1 MSMIRLGYFK
11 LCLVTAAVFLA
22 VLPVGRVYAE
32 GISADFRAGSV
43 VIGQDTDSCTAGKAG
58 AMRYNSVSGMHQFCN
73 GLGWAGF
80 TANPPSVLLGIIP
93 SANLLMDVTGPGSPA
108 YGATETFKVK
118 NFGTTTSSNLTVD
131 LTESS
136 DNFDIMSDACTGV
149 ALAEGQDCD
158 ITIRPK
164 ASASMI
170 YTATLTIPQNNV
182 PMASLKGLSSGF
194 GCAPGVA
201 GGGGIY
207 AACGAAYNL
216 VTTPGGCNDSG
227 TPTCPGTADALN
239 KTWGSNGLL
248 RDSTYNDLN
257 GPQNSVNLMGYV
269 AQEGAGVHP
278 AAEYCMNMSYG
289 GFNDWYLPA
298 FGEVQVLYG
307 ARALIGGWAVTTYVS
322 SRQTAST
329 SIYGVDSVGVLQSGL
344 VKTSLYR
351 VRCVRRE
358 TQALPALQAD
368 LTPDNVFFV
377 PVMTTTGNRVSSN
390 TQTITS
396 VSDNINVSIA
406 SDTSGGAR
414 IKING
419 GAEVTSGAAG
429 YGNTIQLV
437 MTAPGSTGAAHI
449 VDVNLGNDTAR
460 WRVGVPDET
469 GTRRVFVSEAGQGNI
484 GGVGGADARC
494 QAEAVAAGWG
504 GNWQAMV
511 SEVNSATNQPALR
524 MDFNWDT
531 LTNMN
536 GDAVATSWA
545 DLWDGTIGN
554 AINYD
559 ELGTVVSTNTS
570 VYTGTSPSGVP
581 VSTNADCLNWTT
593 NTSSTWTATIGL
605 LTASNSAWISNSQ
618 PVCSTTA
625 RIYCFEQV
633 VGPGDTTP
641 DVFGFNPMTAQAAA
655 STADVASAGVAITGI
670 STAAAVSVNGNGSPE
685 YRINAGAWTSTPG
698 TTNNGDTLTIRA
710 DAPSTNGQRNK
721 VTITVGGYTTYW
733 FVGAGDTSL
742 TRRVFLRS
750 TTTAAGVF
758 GVGGADALCQN
769 TASGLGMGSNWQA
782 IVSDS
787 NVESFAVNRT
797 NVNWGTLTNLAGAT
811 IATSW
816 NDLWDGSISTG
827 ISFTESGIN
836 ISGAPV
842 WTGSL
847 SDGRAATNTCNSW
860 VTSSSAVWAQTGLS
874 GNTGTTWLSN
884 NAPACNNS
892 YHFYCIETG
901 SNPADRLPNVFVYN
915 PMTRQAAANT
925 ADVTATAVTV
935 FGIDDGT
942 AVSISGGGN
951 PEYRI
956 NAGAWTSTPGTINNG
971 DSLTIRADAPATANQ
986 RNKVT
991 ITVGTYTTYWY
1002 VGAGNSANTK
1012 RIFVSGAAQQ
1022 GNFGG
1027 VGGADAW
1034 CSARANTAGLG
1045 TGWKALIS
1053 DSEIDQYGVNRVPL
1067 NWGTLQNMD
1076 GQTVATSWND
1086 LWDGTIG
1093 TLINRSEFN
1102 ALVTA
1107 GSVWTGSDANGRVSG
1122 NTCLGWTTN
1131 STSTSLYTRYGST
1144 GSSASG
1150 WLNTGTTSCSTTAYM
1165 YCIEE

>member
-1 MSMIRLGYFK
+1 MSMIRLDYLK
-11 LCLVTAAVFLA
+11 LCGVVAAVCLA
-22 VLPVGRVYAE
+22 VLFPVNLQAE

-43 VIGQDTDSCTAGKAG
+43 IIGQDLDTCTADKAG
-58 AMRYNSVSGMHQFCN
+58 AMRFNSASGIHQFCN

-93 SANLLMDVTGPGSPA
+93 SSNFLMDVIGPGSPA
-108 YGATETFKVK
+108 YGATETFTVK

-136 DNFDIMSDACTGV
+136 DNFDILSDDCTGV
-149 ALAEGQDCD
+149 ALAEGQTCD

-164 ASASMI
+164 ASASLI
-170 YTATLTIPQNNV
+170 YTATLTIPHNNV
-182 PMASLKGLSSGF
+182 PMANLKGLASGF
-194 GCAPGVA
+194 GCAPGVV

-207 AACGAAYNL
+207 AACGDAYNL
-216 VTTPGGCNDSG
+216 VVTPGGCNDSG
-227 TPTCPGTADALN
+227 TPTCPGTVDILN

-269 AQEGAGVHP
+269 AQEGVGAHP
-278 AAEYCMNMSYG
+278 AAEYCMNMTYG
-289 GFNDWYLPA
+289 GFDDWYLPA

-307 ARALIGGWAVTTYVS
+307 ARALIGGWAAATYVS
-322 SRQTAST
+322 SRQTAAT
-329 SIYGVDSVGVLQSGL
+329 SIYGVDSAGVLQSGL
-344 VKTSLYR
+344 AKIGAYR
-351 VRCVRRE
+351 IRCVRRE

-368 LTPDNVFFV
+368 LTPGNVFFV
-377 PVMTTTGNRVSSN
+377 PVMTTVGNRVSSN
-390 TQTITS
+390 TEAITS

-419 GAEVTSGAAG
+419 GAEVTSGTAG
-429 YGNTIQLV
+429 YGSTIQLV
-437 MTAPGSTGAAHI
+437 MTAPGSTGAANI
-449 VDVNLGNDTAR
+449 VDINLGNDTAR

-469 GTRRVFVSEAGQGNI
+469 GTRRIFVSEAGQGNI

-504 GNWQAMV
+504 GNWQAMI
-511 SEVNSATNQPALR
+511 SEVNSATNQPGLR

-531 LTNMN
+531 VTNMN
-536 GDAVATSWA
+536 GDVVATSWN
-545 DLWDGTIGN
+545 DLWDGTIAN
-554 AINYD
+554 PINYD
-559 ELGTVVSTNTS
+559 EIGAVVSTNTF
-570 VYTGTSPSGVP
+570 VFTGTSSSGVP
-581 VSTNADCLNWTT
+581 VSTSTDCLNWTT
-593 NTSSTWTATIGL
+593 NASSTWTATLGL
-605 LTASNSAWISNSQ
+605 LTATNSAWISNSQ
-618 PVCSTTA
+618 PVCSTTG

-641 DVFGFNPMTAQAAA
+641 DPFDFNPMTAQAAA
-655 STADVASAGVAITGI
+655 STADVTSAGATITGI
-670 STAAAVSVNGNGSPE
+670 STAAAVSVSGGGNPE
-685 YRINAGAWTSTPG
+685 YRINAGAWTSVAG
-698 TTNNGDTLTIRA
+698 TISNGDTLTIRT
-710 DAPSTNGQRNK
+710 DAPATNGQRHK
-721 VTITVGGYTTYW
+721 VTINVGGYTTYW
-733 FVGAGDTSL
+733 FVGAGDTGL

-769 TASGLGMGSNWQA
+769 TASSLGMGSNWQA
-782 IVSDS
+782 IISDS
-787 NVESFAVNRT
+787 NIESFAVNRT
-797 NVNWGTLTNLAGAT
+797 NVNWGTLTNLAGTT

-827 ISFTESGIN
+827 ISLTESGFT

-847 SDGRAATNTCNSW
+847 SNGRAATNTCNSW
-860 VTSSSAVWAQTGLS
+860 VTSSSAVWGHTGLS
-874 GNTGTTWLSN
+874 GNTGATWLGN
-884 NAPACNNS
+884 NAPACNNV
-892 YHFYCIETG
+892 YRFYCIESG
-901 SNPADRLPNVFVYN
+901 ANPADRLPDIFVYN
-915 PMTRQAAANT
+915 PMTQQAAAST
-925 ADVTATAVTV
+925 ADVTASSVSIT
-935 FGIDDGT
+935 GIDNGT
-942 AVSISGGGN
+942 AVSISGGGS

-956 NAGAWTSTPGTINNG
+956 NAGAWTSTPGAINNG
-971 DSLTIRADAPATANQ
+971 DSLTIRTDAPAVANQ
-986 RNKVT
+986 RHKVT

-1012 RIFVSGAAQQ
+1012 RIFVSGASQQ

-1027 VGGADAW
+1027 TGGADAW
-1034 CSARANTAGLG
+1034 CSNRANTAGLG
-1045 TGWKALIS
+1045 TAWKALIS
-1053 DSEIDQYGVNRVPL
+1053 DSEVDQYAVNRVPL
-1067 NWGTLQNMD
+1067 NWGTLQNMN

-1086 LWDGTIG
+1086 LWDGAIG

-1102 ALVTA
+1102 TLVTG

-1131 STSTSLYTRYGST
+1131 STSTLWYTRYGNT
-1144 GSSASG
+1144 GTTGSG
-1150 WLNTGTTSCSTTAYM
+1150 WLNTGTTSCSTAAYM